1 MNCLLFEEI
10 FYVMFYICNFENIKK
25 PFFVAIFFVCIH
37 YCARSKNRIG
47 NLNNLCVHF
56 FRHVEKEET
65 TSSL

>member
-1 MNCLLFEEI
+1 
-10 FYVMFYICNFENIKK
+10 MFYICNFENIKK